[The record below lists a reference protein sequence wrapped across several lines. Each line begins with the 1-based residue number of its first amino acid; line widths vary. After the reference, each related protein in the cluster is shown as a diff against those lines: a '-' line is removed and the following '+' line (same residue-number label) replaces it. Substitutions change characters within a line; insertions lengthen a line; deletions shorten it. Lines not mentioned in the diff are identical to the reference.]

1 MLNQKTIQMDK
12 SIEILSFLKTQSR
25 NKIVFYRNS
34 INDIPEIDLGTELS
48 QVLFNLND
56 LTKLPMKVSLELE
69 NMLNTATIDH
79 EIYGRTLAISNLGI
93 LFEPELKV
101 DFNNLLEKY
110 SNTNALFVKWEGA
123 IDNENLYFLSKEKG
137 IRININKLSH
147 IAI

>member
-1 MLNQKTIQMDK
+1 MQMDK

-110 SNTNALFVKWEGA
+110 SNNNALFVKWEGA

-137 IRININKLSH
+137 IKININKLSH

>member
-1 MLNQKTIQMDK
+1 MQMDK
-12 SIEILSFLKTQSR
+12 SIEILSFIKTQSR

-34 INDIPEIDLGTELS
+34 IHDIPEIDLGTELS
-48 QVLFNLND
+48 QVLFNLNE

-69 NMLNTATIDH
+69 NMLNTATLDH
-79 EIYGRTLAISNLGI
+79 EIYGRLLAISNLGI
-93 LFEPELKV
+93 LFEAELKV

-110 SNTNALFVKWEGA
+110 SNTNVLFVKWEGA

-137 IRININKLSH
+137 IKININKLSH

>member
-1 MLNQKTIQMDK
+1 MQMDK
-12 SIEILSFLKTQSR
+12 SIDILSFLKTQSR

-34 INDIPEIDLGTELS
+34 INDIPEIDIGTELS

-137 IRININKLSH
+137 IKLDINTLSH

>member
-1 MLNQKTIQMDK
+1 MQMDK

-110 SNTNALFVKWEGA
+110 SNTNTLFVKWEGA

-137 IRININKLSH
+137 IKININKLSH

>member
-1 MLNQKTIQMDK
+1 MQMDK
-12 SIEILSFLKTQSR
+12 SIEIVSFLKTQSR

-79 EIYGRTLAISNLGI
+79 EIYGRTLAILNLGI

-110 SNTNALFVKWEGA
+110 SNTNTLFVKWEGA

-137 IRININKLSH
+137 IKININKLSH

>member
-1 MLNQKTIQMDK
+1 MQMDK

-25 NKIVFYRNS
+25 NKVVFYKDS
-34 INDIPEIDLGTELS
+34 IDAIPAIDLGTELS
-48 QVLFNLND
+48 QILFNLND
-56 LTKLPMKVSLELE
+56 LTKLPMKVSYELE
-69 NMLNTATIDH
+69 KIMNTAIIEH
-79 EIYGRTLAISNLGI
+79 EVFGQSLAISNLGI

-110 SNTNALFVKWEGA
+110 SNTNVLFVKWEGA

-137 IRININKLSH
+137 IKININKLSH

>member
-1 MLNQKTIQMDK
+1 MQMDK

-25 NKIVFYRNS
+25 NKIVFYKDS
-34 INDIPEIDLGTELS
+34 IIDITAIDLGAELS
-48 QVLFNLND
+48 QALFNLND

-110 SNTNALFVKWEGA
+110 SNTNTLFVKWEGA

-137 IRININKLSH
+137 IKININKLSH

>member
-1 MLNQKTIQMDK
+1 MIMDK

-25 NKIVFYRNS
+25 NKVVFYKDS
-34 INDIPEIDLGTELS
+34 IDAIPAINIGTELS
-48 QVLFNLND
+48 QILFNLND

-79 EIYGRTLAISNLGI
+79 EIYGRLLAISNLGI

-110 SNTNALFVKWEGA
+110 SNTNTLFVKWEGS

-137 IRININKLSH
+137 IKININKLSH

>member
-1 MLNQKTIQMDK
+1 MQMDK

-34 INDIPEIDLGTELS
+34 INDIPEIDLGTALS

-110 SNTNALFVKWEGA
+110 SNTNTLFVKWEGA

-137 IRININKLSH
+137 IKININKLSH

>member
-1 MLNQKTIQMDK
+1 MDK

-25 NKIVFYRNS
+25 NKVVFYKDN
-34 INDIPEIDLGTELS
+34 IIDIIAIDLGTELS
-48 QVLFNLND
+48 QILFNLND

-110 SNTNALFVKWEGA
+110 SNTNVLFVKWEGA

-137 IRININKLSH
+137 IKININKLSH

>member
-1 MLNQKTIQMDK
+1 MQMDK

-93 LFEPELKV
+93 LFEHELKV

-110 SNTNALFVKWEGA
+110 SNTNTLFVKWEGA

-137 IRININKLSH
+137 VKININKLSH

>member
-1 MLNQKTIQMDK
+1 MLMDK

-25 NKIVFYRNS
+25 NKVVFYKDS
-34 INDIPEIDLGTELS
+34 IDAIPAIDLGTELS
-48 QVLFNLND
+48 QILFNLND

-79 EIYGRTLAISNLGI
+79 EIYGRLLAISNLGI

-137 IRININKLSH
+137 IKININKLSH